1 MIWGR
6 RWQPTQAEA
15 EYMSHALF
23 FANMAA
29 FNAGVEAATAIG
41 DDPDRCGEFA
51 LQNAKSSGQLYSAIL
66 RELMNERPNTDGI
79 EAVCYRVAAAF
90 VADLEEGGQVSGGQ
104 PAPDEERR

>member
-15 EYMSHALF
+15 EYRSHALF

-79 EAVCYRVAAAF
+79 EAVCYRIAAAF
-90 VADLEEGGQVSGGQ
+90 VADLEEG
-104 PAPDEERR
+104 DE

>member
-6 RWQPTQAEA
+6 KWQPTQEEA

-41 DDPDRCGEFA
+41 DNPDRHGEFA
-51 LQNAKSSGQLYSAIL
+51 LQNVKSSGQLYSAIL
-66 RELMNERPNTDGI
+66 RELMNERPSKDGI
-79 EAVCYRVAAAF
+79 EAVCYRAAAAF
-90 VADLEEGGQVSGGQ
+90 VSDLEEG
-104 PAPDEERR
+104 DEEAR

>member
-6 RWQPTQAEA
+6 KWQPTQEEA

-41 DDPDRCGEFA
+41 EEPDRRGEIS
-51 LQNAKSSGQLYSAIL
+51 LQNVKSSGQLYSAIL
-66 RELMNERPNTDGI
+66 RGLMNERPSKDEI
-79 EAVCYRVAAAF
+79 EAVCYHVTAAF
-90 VADLEEGGQVSGGQ
+90 VSDLEEGN
-104 PAPDEERR
+104 EETR